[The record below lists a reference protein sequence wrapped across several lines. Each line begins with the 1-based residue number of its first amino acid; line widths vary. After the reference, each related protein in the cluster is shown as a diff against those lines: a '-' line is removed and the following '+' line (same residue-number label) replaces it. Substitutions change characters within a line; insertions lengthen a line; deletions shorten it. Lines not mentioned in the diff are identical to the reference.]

1 MREEVKQ
8 KAGSTRNAI
17 RWGVLLAAVG
27 TIGFRLPR
35 LMHEFRE
42 WRADMSSG
50 DSSTADA
57 WRISLLADSIGVIV
71 VLAVGMVVF
80 YALRSRPNA
89 ER

>member
-1 MREEVKQ
+1 VTAQVKRE
-8 KAGSTRNAI
+8 AGSTRNAI

-35 LMHEFRE
+35 LVHEFGE
-42 WRADMSSG
+42 WRAAVSSS

-57 WRISLLADSIGVIV
+57 WRISLLADLIGVMV

-80 YALRSRPNA
+80 YVMRPRPNA
-89 ER
+89 